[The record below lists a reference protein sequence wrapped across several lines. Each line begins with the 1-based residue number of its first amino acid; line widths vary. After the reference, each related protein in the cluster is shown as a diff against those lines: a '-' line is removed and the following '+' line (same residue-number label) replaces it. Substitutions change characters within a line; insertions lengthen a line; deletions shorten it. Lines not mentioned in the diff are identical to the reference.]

1 MEVVSDS
8 VQNLKAFVES
18 FIMIVGGQDDSDDY
32 GIINVTGEGSL
43 DDYVMA
49 ACMIVG
55 LSDF

>member
-1 MEVVSDS
+1 
-8 VQNLKAFVES
+8 
-18 FIMIVGGQDDSDDY
+18 MIVGGQDDSDDY